1 MKSPSASDAGAPD
14 RSASAVE
21 QLPAALAQRVLGW
34 TVAPERFLTGR
45 RGWIPRWHFQPLKR
59 VEDAFKLLDAAATGF
74 TLTLSGDQVFTA
86 LVRVGSNTG
95 SATGE
100 SKAATITVALARAIG
115 LDVPDSALDPER
127 R

>member
-1 MKSPSASDAGAPD
+1 MKSPSASDAGAAD
-14 RSASAVE
+14 TSASAIE

-74 TLTLSGDQVFTA
+74 TLTLSGDRVFTA
-86 LVRVGSNTG
+86 LVQVGSNAGT
-95 SATGE
+95 ATGE
-100 SKAATITVALARAIG
+100 SKAATITVAIARAIG
-115 LDVPDSALDPER
+115 LDVPERAFESER